1 MGGLFESSMAMHHLV
16 LVALIF
22 AAACATV
29 RADCDPSDDWV
40 GKTYTG
46 ASDIPNPS
54 DPHGDPLGTAQWCLT
69 VTKPPENDKDQY
81 MSLGVDASI
90 NDGAKHQCDFTGLP
104 VIISNGDVGTTQCG
118 YSYGTRYS
126 DDTVQNWT
134 HSCSGAA
141 SSEML
146 LGYGFVNNYLRQLTI
161 QGAINGSAAN
171 FDSSK
176 EWPQEMMI
184 NASYLSGN
192 AGLPNVTLSLGK
204 CIGSSSGGGGG
215 GGGLSMAVIIVIIV
229 AVLLVLGVGVGG
241 FFWWKNKQEAD
252 NAAAS
257 SYTPSLM
264 SNQQH
269 QQQNQA
275 ESQENAN
282 KGKWGV

>member
-1 MGGLFESSMAMHHLV
+1 MGESSMAMHHLV

-118 YSYGTRYS
+118 
-126 DDTVQNWT
+126 
-134 HSCSGAA
+134 
-141 SSEML
+141 
-146 LGYGFVNNYLRQLTI
+146 
-161 QGAINGSAAN
+161 
-171 FDSSK
+171 
-176 EWPQEMMI
+176 
-184 NASYLSGN
+184 
-192 AGLPNVTLSLGK
+192 
-204 CIGSSSGGGGG
+204 
-215 GGGLSMAVIIVIIV
+215 
-229 AVLLVLGVGVGG
+229 